1 MPGVTHVVYPYG
13 PEGDPDDGVQYM
25 RTLGP
30 QVKSPQQAPQSHLM
44 PHAWVQLPNMCMQ
57 QHE

>member
-25 RTLGP
+25 RTLGRR
-30 QVKSPQQAPQSHLM
+30 
-44 PHAWVQLPNMCMQ
+44 
-57 QHE
+57 